1 MPGSTGCIADLLV
14 ARPVA
19 AGSPLLVYCHLS
31 CAGGAADVVA
41 TTHRLPTAT
50 VPPDVRNVP
59 PDVRNVGS
67 SIGWT
72 LKLLLLPVPPGDG
85 LLPAILPLLSHHQL
99 GCDSFCLC
107 Y

>member
-14 ARPVA
+14 TRPVV

-50 VPPDVRNVP
+50 VPPDVRNV
-59 PDVRNVGS
+59 GS

-72 LKLLLLPVPPGDG
+72 LKLLLVPVPPGDG

-99 GCDSFCLC
+99 GCNSFCLC